1 MPKTR
6 RETAA
11 STKTLQG
18 RNYQPGRVD
27 FLTRPYMQRIED
39 RVRGGRGGRAE
50 GEGFAFETGA
60 GEQPAHAT
68 IDAHRDRA
76 LTQAEAAFEQ
86 PRANA
91 INTRDLAVQAKQDA
105 ERERDRLR
113 QLRATRHADL
123 IGLEARDAA

>member
-1 MPKTR
+1 MSKTR

-11 STKTLQG
+11 RTKTLQG

-50 GEGFAFETGA
+50 GEGFAFETRA

-68 IDAHRDRA
+68 IDAQRDRA
-76 LTQAEAAFEQ
+76 LAQAEAAFEQ

-91 INTRDLAVQAKQDA
+91 INTRDMAVAAKQDA
-105 ERERDRLR
+105 ERERDRLL
-113 QLRATRHADL
+113 QLRAAKHVEL
-123 IGLEARDAA
+123 SELEARHAT

>member
-6 RETAA
+6 QKMAA
-11 STKTLQG
+11 RTQTLRG

-39 RVRGGRGGRAE
+39 RARGGRGGRAE

-76 LTQAEAAFEQ
+76 LTQAETAFEQ
-86 PRANA
+86 PRTNA
-91 INTRDLAVQAKQDA
+91 INTRDLATAAKQDA
-105 ERERDRLR
+105 ERERDRLL
-113 QLRATRHADL
+113 QLRAAKHAELAGLEGRHA
-123 IGLEARDAA
+123 A